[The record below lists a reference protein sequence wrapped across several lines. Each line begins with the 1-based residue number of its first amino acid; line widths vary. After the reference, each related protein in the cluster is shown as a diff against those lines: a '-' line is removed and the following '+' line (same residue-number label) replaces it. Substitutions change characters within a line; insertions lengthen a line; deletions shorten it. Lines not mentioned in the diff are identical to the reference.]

1 MSTERWAPRAT
12 VAVVVCD
19 NQGRYLLVEEKSRAA
34 EHAGV
39 PSVFNQPAGHLE
51 LNESLREATLR
62 ETREESGWEVALTGY
77 LGFYSNQAPNGV
89 VYHSHTLIAE
99 PVKALDTELDTGIIA
114 VHWLGYDEICTLA
127 EGRRLRSPLVLARID
142 DHRRGDH
149 FPLSLLH
156 EQYPD

>member
-1 MSTERWAPRAT
+1 MSTERWTPRAT

-19 NQGRYLLVEEKSRAA
+19 PGHRYLLVEEKSRAA

-51 LNESLREATLR
+51 PGESLREATLR

-89 VYHSHTLIAE
+89 VYHSHTLIAD
-99 PVKALDTELDTGIIA
+99 PVTPLDIALDDNVIA
-114 VHWLGYDEICTLA
+114 VHWLTYEEVHALGA
-127 EGRRLRSPLVLARID
+127 QKRLRSPLVMARIE
-142 DHRRGDH
+142 DHRRGERY
-149 FPLSLLH
+149 PLSLLH